1 MFGID
6 GVEGEGGGMFGAGGG
21 AAKAFVVGVDFDL
34 LSLNTVSKERS
45 DLTDGDGG
53 STVLHVAS
61 SVSVERDGGRVGS
74 LISFS

>member
-6 GVEGEGGGMFGAGGG
+6 GVEGEGGGMFGAG
-21 AAKAFVVGVDFDL
+21 AAVMAFVVGVDFDL

-61 SVSVERDGGRVGS
+61 SVSVERDGGRVVS
-74 LISFS
+74 LLSFS